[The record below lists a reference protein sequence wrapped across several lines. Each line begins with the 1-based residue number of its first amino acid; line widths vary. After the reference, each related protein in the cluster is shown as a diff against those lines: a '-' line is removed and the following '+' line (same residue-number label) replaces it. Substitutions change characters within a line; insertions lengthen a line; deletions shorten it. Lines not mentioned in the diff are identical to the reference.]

1 MACRGVRGATT
12 VEVDEPETVLAAT
25 RELLAAMI
33 FANDLDSRDVASI
46 IFTTT
51 ADVCSVYPA
60 VGARQLGWIDVPLIC
75 TQEMQVAGSLT
86 HCIRIMLHWN
96 TDKEQSDIQH
106 VFLSEA
112 KSLRPDIL
120 SDISDK
126 DMAEIRL
133 WIKRIMKEGQQQ

>member
-12 VEVDEPETVLAAT
+12 VEQDQPEEVLTAT

-33 FANDLDSRDVASI
+33 FANDMKSEDVASI

-51 ADVCSVYPA
+51 ADVVSVYPA
-60 VGARQLGWIDVPLIC
+60 VGARQLGWVDVPLIC

-96 TDKEQSDIQH
+96 TDKPQGEVQH
-106 VFLSEA
+106 VFMNEA
-112 KSLRPDIL
+112 KRLRPDIL
-120 SDISDK
+120 SGISDK
-126 DMAEIRL
+126 DMATIRE
-133 WIKRIMKEGQQQ
+133 WIQQQLEKKT

>member
-12 VEVDEPETVLAAT
+12 VVVDEPESVLTAT

-33 FANDLDSRDVASI
+33 FANDIESKDVASI

-51 ADVCSVYPA
+51 ADVVSVYPA
-60 VGARQLGWIDVPLIC
+60 VGARELGWVDVPLIC

-96 TDKEQSDIQH
+96 TEKDQDDIH
-106 VFLSEA
+106 HIFLNEA
-112 KSLRPDIL
+112 KRLRPDIL

-126 DMAEIRL
+126 DMEAIRA
-133 WIKRIMKEGQQQ
+133 WIRDKLTE

>member
-12 VEVDEPETVLAAT
+12 VVVDEPESVLTAT

-33 FANDLDSRDVASI
+33 FANDIESKDVASI

-51 ADVCSVYPA
+51 ADVVSVYPA
-60 VGARQLGWIDVPLIC
+60 VGARELGWVDVPLIC

-96 TDKEQSDIQH
+96 TDKEQDDIQH
-106 VFLSEA
+106 IFLNEA
-112 KSLRPDIL
+112 KRLRPDIL

-126 DMAEIRL
+126 DMEAIRA
-133 WIKRIMKEGQQQ
+133 WIRDKLTE